1 MSVALMSHA
10 CPVSDALT
18 AALAPFSEKRIA
30 NAADTTPKSAGRWKR
45 GEAVPSGDALL
56 RMMAVDDELF
66 TALLA
71 AAGRADHAARA
82 RALQHLALALAALE
96 GRP

>member
-1 MSVALMSHA
+1 
-10 CPVSDALT
+10 
-18 AALAPFSEKRIA
+18 
-30 NAADTTPKSAGRWKR
+30 
-45 GEAVPSGDALL
+45 VPAGDALI
-56 RMMAVDDELF
+56 RMMAADDELF
-66 TALLA
+66 VAILQ